1 MAVGLNLGDNDNL
14 KYRTLWIQEFFEKD
28 LETQHTESEDVSRF
42 IEYTIEIM
50 GVENSDFPHELVAD
64 YVYKHYDSV
73 HESKSRSEEVI
84 WHKNYRFIQKSDIN
98 FNETTKHLLSKLNS
112 NIRIAITQYEL
123 IAAKDEALEEN
134 LEKKVS
140 KLQETIESLESKAI
154 KLQKDIDSYYSNF
167 ISVLGIFIAISFSLF
182 AGATVVTKLLS
193 LTADTKSAIGANIMF
208 AGFSTFLVYVL
219 ILGLVIGIG
228 KITNKGYDFSYRVLF
243 VISSLCGS
251 TVLFGFLYRSNFLG
265 RDQLYYKSVGIVIF
279 ALVMYAALSLFLF
292 KKGTKFKNFMIET
305 RKSK

>member
-1 MAVGLNLGDNDNL
+1 MAVGLNLGDNDKL

-28 LETQHTESEDVSRF
+28 LEIQHTESEDVSRF

-73 HESKSRSEEVI
+73 RESKSRSEEVI
-84 WHKNYRFIQKSDIN
+84 WHKNYRFIQK
-98 FNETTKHLLSKLNS
+98 FNETTQHLLSKLNS

-134 LEKKVS
+134 LKKKVS
-140 KLQETIESLESKAI
+140 KLQETIESLESKAK

-228 KITNKGYDFSYRVLF
+228 KITNKGYGFSYRVLF

-265 RDQLYYKSVGIVIF
+265 RDQLYYKSVVIVIF